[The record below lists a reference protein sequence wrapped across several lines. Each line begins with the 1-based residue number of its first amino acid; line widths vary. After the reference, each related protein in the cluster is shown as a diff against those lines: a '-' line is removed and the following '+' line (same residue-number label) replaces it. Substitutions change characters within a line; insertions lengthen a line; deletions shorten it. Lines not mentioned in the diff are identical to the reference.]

1 MECMPKRHNHT
12 FLIVCRVGKNILKID
27 FIMLFKEKY
36 RETMSI
42 SFSVKSVILAAENS
56 CSL

>member
-1 MECMPKRHNHT
+1 MPKRHNHT

-42 SFSVKSVILAAENS
+42 SLSVKSVILAAENS